1 MMNTGIHVHIIS
13 VHQSTDE
20 GLAVTKTNTYA
31 FILAVGT
38 VDNIESAVVVCD
50 QRVLTVANEMV
61 LSAVLLLLGI
71 HFVYNI
77 EYNPVVREVFE
88 FLQEK
93 LLGIPLPSGK
103 KTSVSY
109 SNLYRSLN
117 CIENKMS
124 SDCDDVS
131 DDEATQLCELV

>member
-1 MMNTGIHVHIIS
+1 M
-13 VHQSTDE
+13 
-20 GLAVTKTNTYA
+20 
-31 FILAVGT
+31 VGT

-50 QRVLTVANEMV
+50 QRVLTVAVEI
-61 LSAVLLLLGI
+61 SAVLLLLGI

-93 LLGIPLPSGK
+93 LPCIPLASGK

-109 SNLYRSLN
+109 CNRYWSPNF
-117 CIENKMS
+117 IKDKIS
-124 SDCDDVS
+124 SESCDDDTNVNKK
-131 DDEATQLCELV
+131 T

>member
-1 MMNTGIHVHIIS
+1 M
-13 VHQSTDE
+13 
-20 GLAVTKTNTYA
+20 
-31 FILAVGT
+31 
-38 VDNIESAVVVCD
+38 VCD
-50 QRVLTVANEMV
+50 QRVLTVAVEMV

-103 KTSVSY
+103 TSVSY

-124 SDCDDVS
+124 SDSDDDVS

>member
-1 MMNTGIHVHIIS
+1 M
-13 VHQSTDE
+13 
-20 GLAVTKTNTYA
+20 
-31 FILAVGT
+31 VGT

-50 QRVLTVANEMV
+50 QRVLTVAVEMV
-61 LSAVLLLLGI
+61 LLSAVLLGI

-93 LLGIPLPSGK
+93 LSCIPLASGK

-109 SNLYRSLN
+109 CNLYWSLN
-117 CIENKMS
+117 FIEDKIS
-124 SDCDDVS
+124 SESCDDDTNVKKN
-131 DDEATQLCELV
+131 T